1 MKKDLD
7 TIILTKQ
14 ELQIMKVVWER
25 GAATVKD
32 VCEAMSKR
40 KATAYTTIL
49 TLMSILEEKGVL
61 VHTKSGRAYLYRP
74 ILSRR
79 QATRN
84 QVQDVLARFFDGRP
98 EKLLENVLEEEMG
111 VPELSETVKNFLD
124 SRQKHQVA

>member
-1 MKKDLD
+1 MKRDLD
-7 TIILTKQ
+7 GIMLTKQ

-25 GAATVKD
+25 GTATVKD

-61 VHTKSGRAYLYRP
+61 VHTKSGRAYVYRP
-74 ILSRR
+74 VLSRR

-84 QVQDVLARFFDGRP
+84 QVRDILIRYFDGSP
-98 EKLLENVLEEEMG
+98 EKLIENVLEDEMG
-111 VPELSETVKNFLD
+111 VPELSGTIMNLLESKQKN
-124 SRQKHQVA
+124 QVA

>member
-1 MKKDLD
+1 MKKDLE

-32 VCEAMSKR
+32 VCEAMSKI

-61 VHTKSGRAYLYRP
+61 VHTKSGHAYVYTP
-74 ILSRR
+74 VLSRR

-84 QVQDVLARFFDGRP
+84 QVQDILIRFFDGRP
-98 EKLLENVLEEEMG
+98 EKLIESLLEDEMEA
-111 VPELSETVKNFLD
+111 PELSGTVMNLLESREKN
-124 SRQKHQVA
+124 QVA